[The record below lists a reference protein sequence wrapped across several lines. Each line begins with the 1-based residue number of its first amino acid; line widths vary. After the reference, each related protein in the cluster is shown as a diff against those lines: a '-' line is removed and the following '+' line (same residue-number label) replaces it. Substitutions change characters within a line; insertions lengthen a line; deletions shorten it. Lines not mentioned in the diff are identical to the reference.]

1 MEQYADFAYYYDK
14 LTYDVEYE
22 KIADFVKKI
31 FDKYANGK
39 VSLVCDLACG
49 TGTVCNF
56 LADSGFDMIG
66 VDFSP
71 SMLNIAMEKRGER
84 NILYLNQD
92 IADFEL

>member
-39 VSLVCDLACG
+39 VSLVCDLG
-49 TGTVCNF
+49 VRNWHGVQF
-56 LADSGFDMIG
+56 SG
-66 VDFSP
+66 
-71 SMLNIAMEKRGER
+71 
-84 NILYLNQD
+84 
-92 IADFEL
+92 